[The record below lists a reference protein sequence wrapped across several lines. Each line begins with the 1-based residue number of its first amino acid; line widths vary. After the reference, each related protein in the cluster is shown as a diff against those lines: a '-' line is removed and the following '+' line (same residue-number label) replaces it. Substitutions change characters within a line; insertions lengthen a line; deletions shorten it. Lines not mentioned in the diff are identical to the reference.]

1 MKIMKIEAYNL
12 RSMPSAQTHVEF
24 VYNECN
30 SLVAIRLYS
39 YCTCILETVRMEK
52 GGIYQWVTNVVFN
65 PAYSRTTARHVN
77 RFTHE
82 LFGCNHYFECKEAWA
97 NESPLAEVLCTNSIM
112 NFCNEYHKY
121 GKRLHN

>member
-1 MKIMKIEAYNL
+1 MTTMNYHL

-39 YCTCILETVRMEK
+39 YSTCILETVRMEK
-52 GGIYQWVTNVVFN
+52 GGIYHWVTNVVFN

-77 RFTHE
+77 RFTQE
-82 LFGCNHYFECKEAWA
+82 LFGCNYYFECKAAWA
-97 NESPLAEVLCTNSIM
+97 NESPLVEVLNTNAIM
-112 NFCNEYHKY
+112 NFWNEYRQY
-121 GKRLHN
+121 GKHFHY

>member
-1 MKIMKIEAYNL
+1 MKIESYRL

-39 YCTCILETVRMEK
+39 YRTCILETVRMEK
-52 GGIYQWVTNVVFN
+52 GGIYHWVTNVVFN

-82 LFGCNHYFECKEAWA
+82 LFGCNYYFECKEAWA
-97 NESPLAEVLCTNSIM
+97 NDSPLSEVLNANAIM
-112 NFCNEYHKY
+112 NFWNEYQQY
-121 GKRLHN
+121 GKHFHY

>member
-1 MKIMKIEAYNL
+1 MKIESYRL

-30 SLVAIRLYS
+30 SLVTIRLYS
-39 YCTCILETVRMEK
+39 YHTCILETVRMEK
-52 GGIYQWVTNVVFN
+52 GGIYHWVTNVVFN

-82 LFGCNHYFECKEAWA
+82 LFGCNYYFECKEAWA
-97 NESPLAEVLCTNSIM
+97 NESPLSEVLNANSIM
-112 NFCNEYHKY
+112 NFWNEYRQY
-121 GKRLHN
+121 GKRFHY

>member
-1 MKIMKIEAYNL
+1 MNYHL
-12 RSMPSAQTHVEF
+12 RSMPSAQTHVAF

-39 YCTCILETVRMEK
+39 YSTCILETVRMEK
-52 GGIYQWVTNVVFN
+52 GDIYHWVTNVVFD

-77 RFTHE
+77 RFTRE
-82 LFGCNHYFECKEAWA
+82 LFGRNYYLECKEAWA
-97 NESPLAEVLCTNSIM
+97 NKSPLAEVLYTNSIM

-121 GKRLHN
+121 GKRLRN